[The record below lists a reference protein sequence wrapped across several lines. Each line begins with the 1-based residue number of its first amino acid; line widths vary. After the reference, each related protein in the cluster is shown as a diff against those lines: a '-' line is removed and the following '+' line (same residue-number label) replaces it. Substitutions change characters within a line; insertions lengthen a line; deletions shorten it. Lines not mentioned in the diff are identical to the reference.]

1 MTMIDR
7 NVKYV
12 VEVFEGGENLFTAH
26 SHVLSFAV
34 GSFLDLCRRYGKHN
48 FNEIDTFDT
57 VGRGYPIVLDFGEA
71 GEPLTQVQ
79 IYATPAQ

>member
-12 VEVFEGGENLFTAH
+12 VEVFEDGENLFTAH

-34 GSFLDLCRRYGKHN
+34 GSFLDLCTRYGIRRNH
-48 FNEIDTFDT
+48 NEIDTFDS
-57 VGRGYPIVLDFGEA
+57 VGRGFTVEARGEY
-71 GEPLTQVQ
+71 TDVTVR
-79 IYATPAQ
+79 IYVVPAQ

>member
-12 VEVFEGGENLFTAH
+12 VEVFEDGENLFTAH

-34 GSFLDLCRRYGKHN
+34 GSFLDLCDRYGKHN
-48 FNEIDTFDT
+48 HSEINTYDT
-57 VGRGYPIVLDFGEA
+57 VGRGFQISQPFNDNRVDV
-71 GEPLTQVQ
+71 T